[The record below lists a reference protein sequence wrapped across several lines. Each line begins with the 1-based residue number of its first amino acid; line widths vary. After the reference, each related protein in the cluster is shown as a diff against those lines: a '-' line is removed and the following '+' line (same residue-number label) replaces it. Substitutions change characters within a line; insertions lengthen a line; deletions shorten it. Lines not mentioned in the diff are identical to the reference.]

1 MNTKKI
7 MKKLRKIF
15 YKIEYWFKYEA
26 KFAHK
31 HFMTGV
37 KNLWHWFPTIWK
49 DRDWDDYYIWILLE
63 KKLIKQAKYISKRSI
78 HLNAKRD
85 AERMMTCVR
94 LIEKVR
100 EEWYRMEYMDY
111 HKSEYHWDDIEDRPD
126 YKQLRIEELSE
137 NFDDYFRK
145 YPLVYKQVIKMDR
158 AASRKNDKS
167 YIAMNIS
174 WENHKRAKSLLFKML
189 NQHIESWWD

>member
-1 MNTKKI
+1 
-7 MKKLRKIF
+7 MKKLLKKFLRNIGISTFKEGILNLR
-15 YKIEYWFKYEA
+15 YWF
-26 KFAHK
+26 
-31 HFMTGV
+31 
-37 KNLWHWFPTIWK
+37 LTIWK

-63 KKLIKQAKYISKRSI
+63 KKLIKQATFIGKNGI
-78 HLNAKRD
+78 HLDANRD

-111 HKSEYHWDDIEDRPD
+111 HKSEYHWDDIEGDPD
-126 YKQLRIEELSE
+126 HKQLRIEELSE
-137 NFDDYFRK
+137 NFDDYFKK

-158 AASRKNDKS
+158 VGSSRRNDKS

-189 NQHIESWWD
+189 NQHIETWWD